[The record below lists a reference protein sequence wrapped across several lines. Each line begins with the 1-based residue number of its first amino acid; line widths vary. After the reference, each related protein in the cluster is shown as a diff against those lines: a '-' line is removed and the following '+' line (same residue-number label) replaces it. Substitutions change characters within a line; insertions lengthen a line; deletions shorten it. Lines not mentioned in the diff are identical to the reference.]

1 MKKLK
6 DYFTFKSLLVGL
18 SVFLIYIPW
27 YLLFVFIG
35 VPLVMSILVS
45 FGCLVLT
52 GIVLLYLSYLI
63 TTDNDR

>member
-27 YLLFVFIG
+27 YLLSIFIG
-35 VPLVMSILVS
+35 VPLIISILMS
-45 FGCLVLT
+45 LGLSVLT

-63 TTDNDR
+63 TTEDDR

>member
-1 MKKLK
+1 MKKIK

-27 YLLFVFIG
+27 YLLFIFIG
-35 VPLVMSILVS
+35 VPLVMSILMS

-63 TTDNDR
+63 TTDDDR